1 MYPFALNL
9 IVIVAVTFVVVL
21 PCVVDAI
28 PFSTFHGFASSLVTS
43 VTSISSEAVMSARSC
58 SSMAATANCSPDN
71 IKTASMKILFFIF
84 CSVF

>member
-1 MYPFALNL
+1 MLEDTYCLNL
-9 IVIVAVTFVVVL
+9 PTVL
-21 PCVVDAI
+21 DAI
-28 PFSTFHGFASSLVTS
+28 PSATVHGCASSLVTS

-58 SSMAATANCSPDN
+58 SSMAATANYSPDN